1 MLLETIPGEKGME
14 LFAVLAIN
22 AVVSVVLYYTITS
35 KVTEKIRTH
44 MLKRINEEIRDFVDE
59 LETESLRQV
68 DLIGSRI
75 LTFKEMTFKVEELVK
90 RIEQA
95 TTPGILDKIRLES
108 PGTSNPENV
117 NHFMETS
124 SFASEIGSP
133 GKNPSFSKV
142 GEEEKTTLR
151 STNLAKIPDSV
162 QQGIGYIYKEN
173 LDLVKEEGE
182 VRSTPQSTPLQNP
195 LTASAS
201 SNESAAATNSR
212 IFASENYYIQKQKI
226 IVSGQKT
233 KTQNPTAAQTQSRN
247 QNETQTGQGS
257 TSNLVLE
264 TIGRG
269 VRKFFGIQEIKTIQK
284 EDSSGN
290 DFFPGTRN
298 STLDISLD
306 EDPFSTIPDS
316 TLSETPVFKDNLKP
330 ADFGRIL
337 QENKAGYK
345 PIKPDST
352 RISAEA
358 ALLEIGEDSTKIE
371 KVVFLLK
378 RKYTHE
384 EISEVLDLALGEV
397 DIIERF
403 RLDRNRRF

>member
-1 MLLETIPGEKGME
+1 ME

-22 AVVSVVLYYTITS
+22 AFVSVILYYTITS

-75 LTFKEMTFKVEELVK
+75 LTFKEMTLKVEELVK

-95 TTPGILDKIRLES
+95 TTPDILDKIRLE
-108 PGTSNPENV
+108 NPENV
-117 NHFMETS
+117 NRFMETS
-124 SFASEIGSP
+124 SLASESGSL
-133 GKNPSFSKV
+133 GKNPSFLKV
-142 GEEEKTTLR
+142 GEEEKPTLR
-151 STNLAKIPDSV
+151 NANLAKVPGSV
-162 QQGIGYIYKEN
+162 QQGIGHIYKEN
-173 LDLVKEEGE
+173 LDLIREEGE
-182 VRSTPQSTPLQNP
+182 VPTVHID
-195 LTASAS
+195 SAS
-201 SNESAAATNSR
+201 VVRKNTVQNS
-212 IFASENYYIQKQKI
+212 YIQKPIPANAQK
-226 IVSGQKT
+226 
-233 KTQNPTAAQTQSRN
+233 NSRP
-247 QNETQTGQGS
+247 QIKSEAVGS

-264 TIGRG
+264 TIGKG
-269 VRKFFGIQEIKTIQK
+269 VRKFFGIQEIKTIRK
-284 EDSSGN
+284 EDTSVN

-306 EDPFSTIPDS
+306 EDPFSPVPSSDFA
-316 TLSETPVFKDNLKP
+316 LGGTPIFKDNLKP

-337 QENKAGYK
+337 QENITGYK

-403 RLDRNRRF
+403 RLDRNRRL

>member
-1 MLLETIPGEKGME
+1 ME

-22 AVVSVVLYYTITS
+22 AVISVVLYYTITS
-35 KVTEKIRTH
+35 KVTERIRTH
-44 MLKRINEEIRDFVDE
+44 MLKQINEEIRDFVDE

-75 LTFKEMTFKVEELVK
+75 LTFKEMTAKVEELVK

-95 TTPGILDKIRLES
+95 TTPDILNRIQIS
-108 PGTSNPENV
+108 PERIQRSGQDPFSTI
-117 NHFMETS
+117 
-124 SFASEIGSP
+124 AS
-133 GKNPSFSKV
+133 KD
-142 GEEEKTTLR
+142 EEKPVFKN
-151 STNLAKIPDSV
+151 TNAAKIAGSV
-162 QQGIGYIYKEN
+162 QQGIGHIYKEN
-173 LDLVKEEGE
+173 LDLVREEHE
-182 VRSTPQSTPLQNP
+182 TSLSADASSLTSVNVQNRAASPVRNQTLQN
-195 LTASAS
+195 S
-201 SNESAAATNSR
+201 
-212 IFASENYYIQKQKI
+212 YIQKPKNKAEELKKG
-226 IVSGQKT
+226 VSSQPRET
-233 KTQNPTAAQTQSRN
+233 KEVPGAS
-247 QNETQTGQGS
+247 GS

-264 TIGRG
+264 TIGKG
-269 VRKFFGIQEIKTIQK
+269 VRRFFGIQEIKTIRA
-284 EDSSGN
+284 EEERSEN

-306 EDPFSTIPDS
+306 EDPFAPTADPEN
-316 TLSETPVFKDNLKP
+316 TLGATPSFKDNLKSKE

-337 QENKAGYK
+337 QDNVNGYK
-345 PIKPDST
+345 PPKPDST

>member
-1 MLLETIPGEKGME
+1 ME

-35 KVTEKIRTH
+35 KVTERIRTH
-44 MLKRINEEIRDFVDE
+44 MLGKINGEIRDFIDE

-68 DLIGSRI
+68 DLMGARI
-75 LTFKEMTFKVEELVK
+75 LTFKEITSKAEELVK

-95 TTPGILDKIRLES
+95 TSSDILEKIQIVHKDSVINVENKESENSYSLKNGNYTGIS
-108 PGTSNPENV
+108 G
-117 NHFMETS
+117 F
-124 SFASEIGSP
+124 
-133 GKNPSFSKV
+133 
-142 GEEEKTTLR
+142 
-151 STNLAKIPDSV
+151 V
-162 QQGIGYIYKEN
+162 QQGIGHIYKEN
-173 LDLVKEEGE
+173 LDLIKEDVEDF
-182 VRSTPQSTPLQNP
+182 
-195 LTASAS
+195 
-201 SNESAAATNSR
+201 SNSKIHTS
-212 IFASENYYIQKQKI
+212 YIQKSETTSK
-226 IVSGQKT
+226 VT
-233 KTQNPTAAQTQSRN
+233 KREVISKNKSEILP
-247 QNETQTGQGS
+247 QGS

-264 TIGRG
+264 TIGKG
-269 VRKFFGIQEIKTIQK
+269 VRKFFGIQEIKTVRE
-284 EDSSGN
+284 EDETSGN

-306 EDPFSTIPDS
+306 ENPFTPV
-316 TLSETPVFKDNLKP
+316 SESKLNETSSLVFKDNLKP
-330 ADFGRIL
+330 KEADFGRIL
-337 QENKAGYK
+337 QENIVGYQ

-352 RISAEA
+352 KISAEA

>member
-1 MLLETIPGEKGME
+1 ME

-22 AVVSVVLYYTITS
+22 AVISVVLYYTITS
-35 KVTEKIRTH
+35 KVTERIRTH
-44 MLKRINEEIRDFVDE
+44 MLGKINEEIRDFVDE

-75 LTFKEMTFKVEELVK
+75 LTFKEMTAKVEELVK

-95 TTPGILDKIRLES
+95 TTPDILGKIKID
-108 PGTSNPENV
+108 PP
-117 NHFMETS
+117 
-124 SFASEIGSP
+124 ASEIG
-133 GKNPSFSKV
+133 NVETQAPSRLQDSSY
-142 GEEEKTTLR
+142 G
-151 STNLAKIPDSV
+151 KIPGSV
-162 QQGIGYIYKEN
+162 QQGIGHIYKEN
-173 LDLVKEEGE
+173 LDLFREEGE
-182 VRSTPQSTPLQNP
+182 VRSAAQSTPLQNP
-195 LTASAS
+195 LTANAF
-201 SNESAAATNSR
+201 SNETAAPKNTRVSS
-212 IFASENYYIQKQKI
+212 SENSYIQKPKTTA
-226 IVSGQKT
+226 SGQKP
-233 KTQNPTAAQTQSRN
+233 KTQNPSAAQTQSRN
-247 QNETQTGQGS
+247 PNQTQTSQGS

-264 TIGRG
+264 TIGKG
-269 VRKFFGIQEIKTIQK
+269 VRKFFGIQEIKAVRD
-284 EDSSGN
+284 EDDATSGN

-306 EDPFSTIPDS
+306 EDPFAPEPVFGS
-316 TLSETPVFKDNLKP
+316 TLGGTPVFKDNLKSKD

-337 QENKAGYK
+337 QDNVNGYK
-345 PIKPDST
+345 PPKPDSA

-403 RLDRNRRF
+403 RLDRNRRL

>member
-1 MLLETIPGEKGME
+1 ME

-35 KVTEKIRTH
+35 KVTERIRTH
-44 MLKRINEEIRDFVDE
+44 MLGKINGEIRDFIDE

-68 DLIGSRI
+68 DLMGARI
-75 LTFKEMTFKVEELVK
+75 LTFKEITSKAEELVK

-95 TTPGILDKIRLES
+95 TSSDILEKIQIVHKDSVINVENKESENSYSLKNGNYTGIS
-108 PGTSNPENV
+108 G
-117 NHFMETS
+117 F
-124 SFASEIGSP
+124 
-133 GKNPSFSKV
+133 
-142 GEEEKTTLR
+142 
-151 STNLAKIPDSV
+151 V
-162 QQGIGYIYKEN
+162 QQGIGHIYKEN
-173 LDLVKEEGE
+173 LDLIKEDVEDF
-182 VRSTPQSTPLQNP
+182 
-195 LTASAS
+195 
-201 SNESAAATNSR
+201 SNSKIHTS
-212 IFASENYYIQKQKI
+212 YIQKSETTSKVTKREV
-226 IVSGQKT
+226 VSKN
-233 KTQNPTAAQTQSRN
+233 KP
-247 QNETQTGQGS
+247 EILPQGS

-264 TIGRG
+264 TIGKG
-269 VRKFFGIQEIKTIQK
+269 VRKFFGIQEIKTVRE
-284 EDSSGN
+284 EDETSGN

-306 EDPFSTIPDS
+306 ENPFTPV
-316 TLSETPVFKDNLKP
+316 SESKLNETSSLVFKDNLKP
-330 ADFGRIL
+330 KEADFGRIL
-337 QENKAGYK
+337 QENIVGYQ

-352 RISAEA
+352 KISAEA

>member
-1 MLLETIPGEKGME
+1 ME

-35 KVTEKIRTH
+35 KVTERIRTH
-44 MLKRINEEIRDFVDE
+44 MLGKINGEIRDFIDE

-68 DLIGSRI
+68 DLMGARI
-75 LTFKEMTFKVEELVK
+75 LTFKEITSKAEELVK

-95 TTPGILDKIRLES
+95 TSSDILEKIQIVHKDSVINVENKESENSYSFKNGNYTGIS
-108 PGTSNPENV
+108 G
-117 NHFMETS
+117 F
-124 SFASEIGSP
+124 
-133 GKNPSFSKV
+133 
-142 GEEEKTTLR
+142 
-151 STNLAKIPDSV
+151 V
-162 QQGIGYIYKEN
+162 QQGIGHIYKEN
-173 LDLVKEEGE
+173 LDLIKEDVEDF
-182 VRSTPQSTPLQNP
+182 
-195 LTASAS
+195 
-201 SNESAAATNSR
+201 SNSKIHTS
-212 IFASENYYIQKQKI
+212 YIQKSETTSK
-226 IVSGQKT
+226 VT
-233 KTQNPTAAQTQSRN
+233 KREVISKNKSEILP
-247 QNETQTGQGS
+247 QGS

-264 TIGRG
+264 TIGKG
-269 VRKFFGIQEIKTIQK
+269 VRKFFGIQEIKTVRE
-284 EDSSGN
+284 EDETSGN

-306 EDPFSTIPDS
+306 ENPFTPV
-316 TLSETPVFKDNLKP
+316 SESKLNETSSLVFKDNLKP
-330 ADFGRIL
+330 KEADFGRIL
-337 QENKAGYK
+337 QENIVGYQ

-352 RISAEA
+352 KISAEA

>member
-1 MLLETIPGEKGME
+1 MLLETVPGEKGME

-35 KVTEKIRTH
+35 KVTERIRTH

-68 DLIGSRI
+68 DLMGSRI
-75 LTFKEMTFKVEELVK
+75 LTFKEITSKAEELVK

-95 TTPGILDKIRLES
+95 TTPDILNKIQIQREFTNLSDRGAADFEEGER
-108 PGTSNPENV
+108 PTLKN
-117 NHFMETS
+117 
-124 SFASEIGSP
+124 ASVAG
-133 GKNPSFSKV
+133 
-142 GEEEKTTLR
+142 GEKPTLR
-151 STNLAKIPDSV
+151 NINAAKVPGSV
-162 QQGIGYIYKEN
+162 QQGIGHIYKEN
-173 LDLVKEEGE
+173 LDLVGEEGIT
-182 VRSTPQSTPLQNP
+182 SK
-195 LTASAS
+195 
-201 SNESAAATNSR
+201 SR
-212 IFASENYYIQKQKI
+212 IDSVLVARKNTTLNSYIQK
-226 IVSGQKT
+226 
-233 KTQNPTAAQTQSRN
+233 PQSRSATSTKDSGS
-247 QNETQTGQGS
+247 QNKSEPQGS

-269 VRKFFGIQEIKTIQK
+269 VRKFFGIQEIKTIR
-284 EDSSGN
+284 EEEVSAVN

-306 EDPFSTIPDS
+306 EDPFAPVLDSALSATST
-316 TLSETPVFKDNLKP
+316 FKDNLKSTEG
-330 ADFGRIL
+330 DFTKIL
-337 QENKAGYK
+337 RENVTGYV
-345 PIKPDST
+345 PPKPDST

>member
-1 MLLETIPGEKGME
+1 ME

-22 AVVSVVLYYTITS
+22 AVISVVLYYTITS
-35 KVTEKIRTH
+35 KVTERIRTH
-44 MLKRINEEIRDFVDE
+44 MLGKINEEIRDFVDE

-75 LTFKEMTFKVEELVK
+75 LTFKEMTAKVEELVK

-95 TTPGILDKIRLES
+95 TTPDILGKIKIDS
-108 PGTSNPENV
+108 P
-117 NHFMETS
+117 
-124 SFASEIGSP
+124 ASEIG
-133 GKNPSFSKV
+133 NVETQTPSRLQDSSY
-142 GEEEKTTLR
+142 G
-151 STNLAKIPDSV
+151 KIPGSV
-162 QQGIGYIYKEN
+162 QQGIGHIYKEN
-173 LDLVKEEGE
+173 LDLFREEGE
-182 VRSTPQSTPLQNP
+182 VRSAAQSTPLQNP
-195 LTASAS
+195 LTANAS
-201 SNESAAATNSR
+201 SNETAAATNTRVSS
-212 IFASENYYIQKQKI
+212 SENSYIQKPKTTA
-226 IVSGQKT
+226 SGQKP
-233 KTQNPTAAQTQSRN
+233 KTQNPSAAQTQSRN
-247 QNETQTGQGS
+247 PNQTQTSQVS

-264 TIGRG
+264 TIGKG
-269 VRKFFGIQEIKTIQK
+269 VRKFFGIQEIKAVRD
-284 EDSSGN
+284 EDDTTSGN

-306 EDPFSTIPDS
+306 EDPFAPEPDFGS
-316 TLSETPVFKDNLKP
+316 TLGGTPVFKDNLKSKD

-337 QENKAGYK
+337 QDNVNGYK
-345 PIKPDST
+345 PPKPDSA

-403 RLDRNRRF
+403 RLDRNRRL

>member
-1 MLLETIPGEKGME
+1 ME

-22 AVVSVVLYYTITS
+22 AVISVVLYYTITS
-35 KVTEKIRTH
+35 KVTERIRTH
-44 MLKRINEEIRDFVDE
+44 MLGKINEEIRDFVDE

-75 LTFKEMTFKVEELVK
+75 LTFKEMTAKVEELVK

-95 TTPGILDKIRLES
+95 TTPDILNKIRVDQPLFENRNEEGMAPS
-108 PGTSNPENV
+108 RFQDSSYAKVPG
-117 NHFMETS
+117 
-124 SFASEIGSP
+124 
-133 GKNPSFSKV
+133 
-142 GEEEKTTLR
+142 
-151 STNLAKIPDSV
+151 SV
-162 QQGIGYIYKEN
+162 QQGIGHIYKEN

-182 VRSTPQSTPLQNP
+182 VRSQPQSSPLQNP
-195 LTASAS
+195 LTANLS
-201 SNESAAATNSR
+201 SNDFSGAGNER
-212 IFASENYYIQKQKI
+212 MLASENSYIQKPKTT
-226 IVSGQKT
+226 SGGQKA
-233 KTQNPTAAQTQSRN
+233 KVQNQTAQTQSRN
-247 QNETQTGQGS
+247 PIETQAGQGS

-264 TIGRG
+264 TIGKG
-269 VRKFFGIQEIKTIQK
+269 VRKFFGIQEIKAVRDE
-284 EDSSGN
+284 EDTTSGN
-290 DFFPGTRN
+290 DYFPGTRN

-306 EDPFSTIPDS
+306 EDPFAPEPDISS
-316 TLSETPVFKDNLKP
+316 TLSETSAFKDNRRPKE

-337 QENKAGYK
+337 QDNVNGYK
-345 PIKPDST
+345 PNRPDST

-403 RLDRNRRF
+403 RLDRNRRL

>member
-1 MLLETIPGEKGME
+1 ME

-35 KVTEKIRTH
+35 KVTERIRTH
-44 MLKRINEEIRDFVDE
+44 MLGKINGEIRDFIDE

-68 DLIGSRI
+68 DLMGARI
-75 LTFKEMTFKVEELVK
+75 LTFKEITSKAEELVK
-90 RIEQA
+90 RIEQ
-95 TTPGILDKIRLES
+95 
-108 PGTSNPENV
+108 V
-117 NHFMETS
+117 TS
-124 SFASEIGSP
+124 SDILEKIQIVHKDSVINVENKESENSYSL
-133 GKNPSFSKV
+133 KNGNYTGISGF
-142 GEEEKTTLR
+142 
-151 STNLAKIPDSV
+151 V
-162 QQGIGYIYKEN
+162 QQGIGHIYKEN
-173 LDLVKEEGE
+173 LDLIKEDVEDF
-182 VRSTPQSTPLQNP
+182 
-195 LTASAS
+195 
-201 SNESAAATNSR
+201 SNSKIHTS
-212 IFASENYYIQKQKI
+212 YIQKSETTSK
-226 IVSGQKT
+226 VT
-233 KTQNPTAAQTQSRN
+233 KREVISKNKSEILP
-247 QNETQTGQGS
+247 QGS

-264 TIGRG
+264 TIGKG
-269 VRKFFGIQEIKTIQK
+269 VRKFFGIQEIKTVRE
-284 EDSSGN
+284 EDETSGN

-306 EDPFSTIPDS
+306 ENPFTPV
-316 TLSETPVFKDNLKP
+316 SESKLNETSSLVFKDNLKP
-330 ADFGRIL
+330 KEADFGRIL
-337 QENKAGYK
+337 QENIVGYQ

-352 RISAEA
+352 KISAEA

>member
-1 MLLETIPGEKGME
+1 MLLETVPGEKGME

-22 AVVSVVLYYTITS
+22 AFISVVLYYTITS

-44 MLKRINEEIRDFVDE
+44 MLQRINEEIRDFVDE

-75 LTFKEMTFKVEELVK
+75 LTFKEMTSKVEELVK

-95 TTPGILDKIRLES
+95 TTPDILDKIQIQTES
-108 PGTSNPENV
+108 P
-117 NHFMETS
+117 
-124 SFASEIGSP
+124 
-133 GKNPSFSKV
+133 NPSSGQDFYSLASDLIKEDKKSLKSPNVTKV
-142 GEEEKTTLR
+142 PG
-151 STNLAKIPDSV
+151 SI
-162 QQGIGYIYKEN
+162 QQGIGHIYKEN
-173 LDLVKEEGE
+173 LDLVREEGE
-182 VRSTPQSTPLQNP
+182 APTVR
-195 LTASAS
+195 
-201 SNESAAATNSR
+201 
-212 IFASENYYIQKQKI
+212 IDFASVVQKNTAQNSYIQKPNAQK
-226 IVSGQKT
+226 
-233 KTQNPTAAQTQSRN
+233 NSRP
-247 QNETQTGQGS
+247 QIKSETISEGS
-257 TSNLVLE
+257 TSNFVLE

-269 VRKFFGIQEIKTIQK
+269 VRKFFGIQEIRTIPK
-284 EDSSGN
+284 EDSSAN

-306 EDPFSTIPDS
+306 EDPFSPVQDS
-316 TLSETPVFKDNLKP
+316 TLSNTPVFKDNLKP

-337 QENKAGYK
+337 QENITGYK
-345 PIKPDST
+345 PLKPDST

>member
-1 MLLETIPGEKGME
+1 ME

-22 AVVSVVLYYTITS
+22 AVISVVLYYTITS
-35 KVTEKIRTH
+35 KVTERIRTH
-44 MLKRINEEIRDFVDE
+44 MLGKINEEIRDFVDE

-75 LTFKEMTFKVEELVK
+75 LTFKEMTAKVEELVK

-95 TTPGILDKIRLES
+95 TTPDILGKIIID
-108 PGTSNPENV
+108 PP
-117 NHFMETS
+117 
-124 SFASEIGSP
+124 ASEIG
-133 GKNPSFSKV
+133 NVETQAPSRLQDSSY
-142 GEEEKTTLR
+142 G
-151 STNLAKIPDSV
+151 KIPGSV
-162 QQGIGYIYKEN
+162 QQGIGHIYKEN
-173 LDLVKEEGE
+173 LDLFREEGE
-182 VRSTPQSTPLQNP
+182 VRSTAQSTPLQNP
-195 LTASAS
+195 LTANAS
-201 SNESAAATNSR
+201 SNETAAATNTRVSS
-212 IFASENYYIQKQKI
+212 SENSYIQKPKTTA
-226 IVSGQKT
+226 SGQKP
-233 KTQNPTAAQTQSRN
+233 KTQNPSAAQTQSRN
-247 QNETQTGQGS
+247 PNQTQTSQGS

-264 TIGRG
+264 TIGKG
-269 VRKFFGIQEIKTIQK
+269 VRKFFGIQEIKAVRD
-284 EDSSGN
+284 EDDTTSGN

-306 EDPFSTIPDS
+306 EDPFAPEPDFGS
-316 TLSETPVFKDNLKP
+316 TLGGTPVFKDNLKSKD

-337 QENKAGYK
+337 QDNVNGYK
-345 PIKPDST
+345 PPKPDSA

-403 RLDRNRRF
+403 RLDRNRRL